1 MQTLFFLCSLVAPLE
16 GETSSVKSLAD
27 ALSLHASFD
36 EKADA
41 DFGRGDRRIYST
53 PDGKPASG
61 SAGLRHGGVRLAKTR
76 GRHGGALEF
85 TEKTQ
90 GRVYFKAEKN
100 LRYRSGDWSGTVSFW
115 LSLDPD
121 KDLKPGYSDP
131 IQITDKTWNKAALW
145 VDFSK
150 DEVPR
155 HFRYGVFADFEVWNP
170 DGRRYEDIPASERP
184 WVVVKNPPFARGKW
198 THVVMT
204 FSGFNRAGTGG
215 VAQLYLD
222 GKLQGEVKNRRQV
235 FTWQPAKTAIYL
247 GISYIGLMD
256 DLAVFDRALSPREVE
271 RLYRLPGGVA
281 GLYEKKDR

>member
-1 MQTLFFLCSLVAPLE
+1 M
-16 GETSSVKSLAD
+16 
-27 ALSLHASFD
+27 ALWN
-36 EKADA
+36 
-41 DFGRGDRRIYST
+41 
-53 PDGKPASG
+53 P
-61 SAGLRHGGVRLAKTR
+61 
-76 GRHGGALEF
+76 
-85 TEKTQ
+85 
-90 GRVYFKAEKN
+90 
-100 LRYRSGDWSGTVSFW
+100 
-115 LSLDPD
+115 PD

-131 IQITDKTWNKAALW
+131 IQVTDKTWNKAALW

-170 DGRRYEDIPASERP
+170 DGRKYDDIPASERP
-184 WVVVKNPPFARGKW
+184 WVVVANPPFARGKW

-204 FSGFNRAGTGG
+204 FSGFNRPGTGG
-215 VAQLYLD
+215 VAWLYLD